1 VFLASGYPQRVKKKN
16 IPTRNNTTATASVTN
31 QIFRE
36 YRRTPAGVTTGSISG
51 WIPIR
56 CMTPASVKTLRVAT
70 GFRPGAYRSAE
81 IPRAVRLESQ
91 RRNLRKGN
99 SILWSPLG
107 QLGQTT
113 FRLRSQ
119 QVLPGEICTAAIT
132 LRDLLFAF
140 HPSAQLF
147 GSIRVNDSD
156 LIFIAVVVV
165 ASHVLLPDGGTGV
178 RVGLRSRLVTCTSK
192 T

>member
-1 VFLASGYPQRVKKKN
+1 MH
-16 IPTRNNTTATASVTN
+16 
-31 QIFRE
+31 
-36 YRRTPAGVTTGSISG
+36 GSHH
-51 WIPIR
+51 
-56 CMTPASVKTLRVAT
+56 
-70 GFRPGAYRSAE
+70 
-81 IPRAVRLESQ
+81 
-91 RRNLRKGN
+91 
-99 SILWSPLG
+99 
-107 QLGQTT
+107 
-113 FRLRSQ
+113 
-119 QVLPGEICTAAIT
+119 

-165 ASHVLLPDGGTGV
+165 AGHVLLPDGGTGV